1 MKIITFV
8 LPNYSRV
15 PIGGYKIVF
24 EYANRLCE
32 DDFKV
37 QIVFLNNHALEKYKV
52 PKCIRKIIIKYFT
65 QREPK
70 WFHLDMRIK
79 KISAENSKK
88 NINTNIVIA
97 TAATTINYV
106 DYNFKNAKKFY
117 LIQDFEDWNIT
128 KEELYKTYAIGFE
141 NIVVA
146 KWLAKVVDVYGEKK
160 SIYIQNP
167 IDIKSYRIIN
177 PINKRNSLKIGMLYH
192 KRPTKGSKYAI
203 SALKRVKRIYPD
215 LEVEIFGATPRPIDL
230 PSWFNYTEN
239 ATQEQTV
246 NLYNS
251 ISIFVNSSI
260 KEGFGLTG
268 LEAMACGAALI
279 STDYDGVKEYA
290 KNEVNSLLS
299 PIKNSKILSRNIEY
313 LIKNPQK
320 RIALANN
327 GHETAKKFSWDIA
340 YRKFKETILK

>member
-1 MKIITFV
+1 MKITFV
-8 LPNYSRV
+8 LPGYSRH
-15 PIGGYKIVF
+15 PIGGYKMVF
-24 EYANRLCE
+24 EYANRLSE
-32 DDFKV
+32 DGN
-37 QIVFLNNHALEKYKV
+37 IVNILFLNNHSLEKYYM
-52 PKCIRKIIIKYFT
+52 PKYIKKIIIKNIT
-65 QREPK
+65 RLEPK
-70 WFHLDMRIK
+70 WFKLNRKIQKFSAYNENPKIK
-79 KISAENSKK
+79 
-88 NINTNIVIA
+88 TDIVIA
-97 TAATTINYV
+97 TAATTVNYV
-106 DYNFKNAKKFY
+106 NLHFKNVKKFY
-117 LIQDFEDWNIT
+117 FIQDFEDWNIT

-203 SALKRVKRIYPD
+203 NALKRVKRIYPD